1 MILPLLFWSTLG
13 LIAYAYAGFP
23 LALALAAR
31 WRRRPVR
38 KAPCEPT
45 VSLVVVAYNEEGV
58 IAEKLANIRELDY
71 DPARLEVVVA
81 SDGSTDRTV
90 ERARAA
96 DPRARVLDFPRL
108 GKAHALNRAA
118 ASAGGEILVFSDAN
132 AMYEP
137 GALRALTANFAD
149 PEVGG
154 VCGNMRTLPRR
165 SSLAGEG
172 ERLYWEYDK
181 WLKARES
188 DLGSIVSADGSI
200 YAVRRALFRPAED
213 YVTDDFIISVRV
225 VEQGYRL
232 VFEPEAVSWEP
243 VLPRARDQLRRRV
256 RIVEAALRGLFLVR
270 GLMNPRRHGLYA
282 WVLVSHKLLRRMV
295 APLLVALLL
304 LTAACWDRGL
314 PYRVALAAQASIYLA
329 ALAGWLGEN
338 LGRSPRVLR
347 VPFYFCVGN
356 WGTLLGWYQVLR
368 HRRRESLWEPIRD

>member
-1 MILPLLFWSTLG
+1 MIVSLLFWTTLAV
-13 LIAYAYAGFP
+13 IAYTYAGFP

-38 KAPCEPT
+38 KAPFEPAA
-45 VSLVVVAYNEEGV
+45 SLVVVAHNEEAV
-58 IAEKLANIRELDY
+58 IADKLANARALDY
-71 DPARLEVVVA
+71 PPSRLQVVVA
-81 SDGSTDRTV
+81 SDGSSDRTV

-96 DPRARVLDFPRL
+96 DPEALVLDFPRL
-108 GKAHALNRAA
+108 GKAAALNRAVE
-118 ASAGGEILVFSDAN
+118 SATGEILVFSDAN

-137 GALRALTANFAD
+137 GALRALAANFAD

-154 VCGNMRTLPRR
+154 VCGNMRTLSRR

-172 ERLYWEYDK
+172 ERIYWEYDK

-213 YVTDDFIISVRV
+213 FVTDDFIISVRV

-232 VFEPEAVSWEP
+232 VYEPDAVSWEP
-243 VLPRARDQLRRRV
+243 VLPRAGDQLRRRV

-270 GLMNPRRHGLYA
+270 GLMNPRRHGVYA

-295 APLLVALLL
+295 APLLLALLV
-304 LTAACWDRGL
+304 LTALCWDRGA
-314 PYRVALAAQASIYLA
+314 PYRVALAAQASLYLA

-338 LGRSPRVLR
+338 LGRSPRLLR

-368 HRRRESLWEPIRD
+368 HRRRETLWEPIRD